1 MAKGARRRCSS
12 TSAGEVVT
20 TVTAVADPNIPDLNL
35 DAEAEAMAEV
45 VGALQHAR
53 EWFPKIRGA
62 SNRVMVSMHLPRI
75 EAQLD
80 RERKAL
86 AHETF
91 KSERRI
97 AAYRAEA
104 IGDALF
110 NALGVPNTAV
120 AFRLRALEDEI
131 AREEAEMQRQAQRE
145 RERAIFKDA
154 TVQAEKRRGHVAK
167 VSDASLVAEVRTGKH
182 RSISDVAR
190 AVGLAV
196 PTCWNRLNALVQRG
210 ALGADEVPRG
220 NKGGRPRGG
229 GDRRGD

>member
-1 MAKGARRRCSS
+1 M
-12 TSAGEVVT
+12 T
-20 TVTAVADPNIPDLNL
+20 TVTAVADPNVPDLDL
-35 DAEAEAMAEV
+35 DAEAAAMAEV

-86 AHETF
+86 AHEHF

-131 AREEAEMQRQAQRE
+131 AREEAEAQRQAQRE
-145 RERAIFKDA
+145 RERAVFDA
-154 TVQAEKRRGHVAK
+154 ATLAVERRPQRPAAEPRERRGHVAK
-167 VSDASLVAEVRTGKH
+167 VSDASLLAEVRTGKH
-182 RSISDVAR
+182 CSISDVAR

-196 PTCWNRLNALVQRG
+196 PTCWNRLNALVERG
-210 ALGADEVPRG
+210 QLGADEVPRG

-229 GDRRGD
+229 GDRRGH